1 MTHPISH
8 IGKDGWIAVASEL
21 FSVLTSASI
30 ITERLFDIIDISY
43 APLYIST
50 TTEIDPDE
58 GEFLGELT
66 TFIGVPP
73 NWMDAVSYSGEDLAE
88 SWRASNWIILGS
100 GPSEN
105 WIQIL
110 GGIAQYGGAE
120 DLFSTDRL
128 ILAAGGAA
136 AALGQYS
143 LQPNQLDFETG
154 LNWIPGALILPK
166 CDAPGELPAVKDVL
180 MREEGVYAIGL
191 PETGM
196 LAIGPHGMVEA
207 WSRVPPVITLEIGS
221 G

>member
-8 IGKDGWIAVASEL
+8 IGNDGWIAVASEL

-30 ITERLFDIIDISY
+30 LTERLFDIIDISY

-50 TTEIDPDE
+50 STEIDPEE

-73 NWMDAVSYSGEDLAE
+73 NWMDAISNSGEDLAE

-100 GPSEN
+100 GPSQE
-105 WIQIL
+105 WMGIL
-110 GGIAQYGGAE
+110 SDITQFVGVEG
-120 DLFSTDRL
+120 LFHSDRL

-136 AALGQYS
+136 AALGQYY
-143 LQPNQLDFETG
+143 LNPNQLDLESGF
-154 LNWIPGALILPK
+154 NWIPNALILPK
-166 CDAPGELPAVKDVL
+166 CDAPGELAAVKEVL

-196 LAIGPHGMVEA
+196 LAIGPHGKVEA
-207 WSRVPPVITLEIGS
+207 WSRIPPVVTLEIGS
-221 G
+221 D